1 VDQLETFIDSFVNN
15 CAAEMTWMQIFF
27 RLTKELASFTKAQF
41 QTIIDALGKKLV
53 SALPRVTLVKTNESA
68 EHR

>member
-1 VDQLETFIDSFVNN
+1 VDQPETFIDSFVNN

-68 EHR
+68 EHW